1 MIDPQTLAKA
11 RNEVARLNRELAE
24 LHLEEERCRLRR
36 GRLEGEKTRVQ
47 TLVDM
52 AELAQRLAE
61 KPDHASPAFHIETAV
76 SGAKVVVVDK
86 LSAPPSPEAGQ
97 PRRKLKPEGL
107 PPVSVMVVTALRET
121 GKASRPVEIA
131 DFVRRRWW
139 STAPTEII
147 NTTVWHMA
155 KAGKLIGRDGYYGL
169 NGVGH

>member
-1 MIDPQTLAKA
+1 MIDTATLTKA
-11 RNEVARLNRELAE
+11 RNEIGRLNRELAE

-61 KPDHASPAFHIETAV
+61 KPDHASPAFRIETAV

-97 PRRKLKPEGL
+97 PR
-107 PPVSVMVVTALRET
+107 
-121 GKASRPVEIA
+121 
-131 DFVRRRWW
+131 
-139 STAPTEII
+139 
-147 NTTVWHMA
+147 
-155 KAGKLIGRDGYYGL
+155 
-169 NGVGH
+169 